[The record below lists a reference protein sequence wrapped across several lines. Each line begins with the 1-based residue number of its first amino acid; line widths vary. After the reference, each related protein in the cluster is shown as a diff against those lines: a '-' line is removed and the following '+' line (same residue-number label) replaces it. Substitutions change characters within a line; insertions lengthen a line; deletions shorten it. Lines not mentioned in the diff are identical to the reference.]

1 MKKGMVFLLICFMLV
16 FAAACGETE
25 TSQNAQTG
33 TSGEA
38 AQASA
43 ETEAS
48 QGENS
53 NALIAYFT
61 YAENAELPDGVDASA
76 SASIQVADGE
86 RTGNTGMVAR
96 MIQDAIGADFLIDGG
111 SNCLLLLRA
120 IKAGKNR
127 GEKFLLPGLSRCAII
142 NLVQNRIETLR
153 LWHYGT

>member
-33 TSGEA
+33 TSGEV

-96 MIQDAIGADFLIDGG
+96 MIQDATGADFLIDGG
-111 SNCLLLLRA
+111 ATASY
-120 IKAGKNR
+120 
-127 GEKFLLPGLSRCAII
+127 F
-142 NLVQNRIETLR
+142 
-153 LWHYGT
+153 YGPLKPEE

>member
-111 SNCLLLLRA
+111 ATASY
-120 IKAGKNR
+120 
-127 GEKFLLPGLSRCAII
+127 F
-142 NLVQNRIETLR
+142 
-153 LWHYGT
+153 YGPLKPEELGQSQSHN

>member
-53 NALIAYFT
+53 NAQRQHPGGRRRTDRKYRNGGAYDSGRDRRGF
-61 YAENAELPDGVDASA
+61 PD
-76 SASIQVADGE
+76 
-86 RTGNTGMVAR
+86 
-96 MIQDAIGADFLIDGG
+96 
-111 SNCLLLLRA
+111 
-120 IKAGKNR
+120 
-127 GEKFLLPGLSRCAII
+127 
-142 NLVQNRIETLR
+142 
-153 LWHYGT
+153 